1 MNGRQGDDHELP
13 FNHLQNFLH
22 NKYHI
27 ISMNRQKQQHAS
39 HIRFLATERANQHDS
54 AEATTRTPTRTITY
68 PIPSS
73 SARSPDTDAPA
84 EVKAKTVENG
94 VVVV

>member
-1 MNGRQGDDHELP
+1 
-13 FNHLQNFLH
+13 
-22 NKYHI
+22 
-27 ISMNRQKQQHAS
+27 MNRQKQQHAPA
-39 HIRFLATERANQHDS
+39 HIKFLATERANQHDS
-54 AEATTRTPTRTITY
+54 AEATTHTPTRTITY